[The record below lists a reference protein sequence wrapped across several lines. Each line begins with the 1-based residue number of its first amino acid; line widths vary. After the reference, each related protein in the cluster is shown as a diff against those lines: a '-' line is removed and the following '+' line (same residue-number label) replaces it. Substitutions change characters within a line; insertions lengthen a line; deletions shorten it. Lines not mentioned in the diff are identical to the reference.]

1 MQNNQTKY
9 MYMKLEDI
17 SPNVMI
23 IMKECLSH
31 TELFEYNKSYS
42 IRSVGNFISKYR
54 STEMRKVCEFEIHI
68 HVLEIA
74 FIDSAYC
81 SASRSEGEEKELCQ
95 VIFFWGGG
103 GEGGLKGVRI
113 YA

>member
-1 MQNNQTKY
+1 
-9 MYMKLEDI
+9 
-17 SPNVMI
+17 
-23 IMKECLSH
+23 
-31 TELFEYNKSYS
+31 
-42 IRSVGNFISKYR
+42 
-54 STEMRKVCEFEIHI
+54 MRKVCEFEIHI

-103 GEGGLKGVRI
+103 EGGWKGV
-113 YA
+113 